1 MTDRDTFQ
9 SWLTAYGAAWEKLDA
24 EAYLPLFSE
33 DAAYYWTPFEA
44 PHRGHDAILAA
55 LVDAIARQ
63 GDPSFSATVI
73 AVEGDIGWA
82 QWSCSFT
89 RKGTDDPVRIEGVLK
104 AVFRDG
110 KCCEFREW
118 LHALEPGQGDL
129 MRDIDA

>member
-63 GDPSFSATVI
+63 GDPSFRRRLSPLRVTSGGRNGH
-73 AVEGDIGWA
+73 AVLPARGPMIRCG
-82 QWSCSFT
+82 SRVC
-89 RKGTDDPVRIEGVLK
+89 
-104 AVFRDG
+104 
-110 KCCEFREW
+110 
-118 LHALEPGQGDL
+118 
-129 MRDIDA
+129 